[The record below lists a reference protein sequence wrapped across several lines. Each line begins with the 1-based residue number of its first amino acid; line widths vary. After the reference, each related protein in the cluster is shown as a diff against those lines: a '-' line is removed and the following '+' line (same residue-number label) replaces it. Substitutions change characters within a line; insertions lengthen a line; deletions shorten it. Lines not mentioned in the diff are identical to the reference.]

1 MEGLPNGGLL
11 LGTRF
16 QLEELQADSRR
27 VRKQTRNRTTAT
39 AVMSSIRSI
48 FGTILNRSA
57 HDAYRARYMLQQQWR
72 SITDATLQQCAERRI
87 ALIKENSQ
95 VKKNNFSKKIA
106 QTGSRHTAEE
116 SADDS
121 PVRKIIFSEKGKTG
135 SRYIAKNLQKY
146 LEPENTEKFEK
157 KEKINEKQIATG
169 FNLRTCTAHRQAG
182 SDNAHQF
189 QEKQAS
195 GPAIAAVKKAKETP
209 QCINTLLDKQDP
221 RGYNQNMSD
230 QDPRTIPDKQNCP
243 GRGM

>member
-1 MEGLPNGGLL
+1 
-11 LGTRF
+11 
-16 QLEELQADSRR
+16 
-27 VRKQTRNRTTAT
+27 
-39 AVMSSIRSI
+39 MSSIRSI

-121 PVRKIIFSEKGKTG
+121 PVRKIIFSSEKGKNWESIHRKEFAEI
-135 SRYIAKNLQKY
+135 SRTRKHGKIR
-146 LEPENTEKFEK
+146 K

>member
-1 MEGLPNGGLL
+1 
-11 LGTRF
+11 
-16 QLEELQADSRR
+16 
-27 VRKQTRNRTTAT
+27 
-39 AVMSSIRSI
+39 MSSIRSI

-106 QTGSRHTAEE
+106 QTGSRYTAEE

-121 PVRKIIFSEKGKTG
+121 PVRKIIFSSGEFAEISRTRKHGKI
-135 SRYIAKNLQKY
+135 R
-146 LEPENTEKFEK
+146 K

>member
-1 MEGLPNGGLL
+1 
-11 LGTRF
+11 
-16 QLEELQADSRR
+16 
-27 VRKQTRNRTTAT
+27 
-39 AVMSSIRSI
+39 MSSIRSI

-95 VKKNNFSKKIA
+95 VKKNNFSKENCTNWESTHRRRICRRFSSQENNFFRKRQNWESIHRKEFAEISRTRKHGKI
-106 QTGSRHTAEE
+106 R
-116 SADDS
+116 
-121 PVRKIIFSEKGKTG
+121 
-135 SRYIAKNLQKY
+135 
-146 LEPENTEKFEK
+146 K

-189 QEKQAS
+189 QEKHAS

>member
-27 VRKQTRNRTTAT
+27 IRKQTRNRTTAT

-157 KEKINEKQIATG
+157 KKKSTKNK
-169 FNLRTCTAHRQAG
+169 LP
-182 SDNAHQF
+182 
-189 QEKQAS
+189 QAS
-195 GPAIAAVKKAKETP
+195 IYGHAQRTVKPAPTMHTSFKR
-209 QCINTLLDKQDP
+209 NRHQDLP
-221 RGYNQNMSD
+221 
-230 QDPRTIPDKQNCP
+230 
-243 GRGM
+243 

>member
-1 MEGLPNGGLL
+1 
-11 LGTRF
+11 
-16 QLEELQADSRR
+16 
-27 VRKQTRNRTTAT
+27 
-39 AVMSSIRSI
+39 MSSIRSI

-157 KEKINEKQIATG
+157 KKKKNQRKINCHRLQTTDMHSAPSSRLRQCTPVSRETG
-169 FNLRTCTAHRQAG
+169 IRTCHSG
-182 SDNAHQF
+182 SQKSKGDTTVH
-189 QEKQAS
+189 KHTV
-195 GPAIAAVKKAKETP
+195 G
-209 QCINTLLDKQDP
+209 
-221 RGYNQNMSD
+221 
-230 QDPRTIPDKQNCP
+230 
-243 GRGM
+243 